1 MQEGLEVHFEDP
13 EQWEDEEEEEEE
25 EDDIMEEEDEDG
37 IDDSEG

>member
-1 MQEGLEVHFEDP
+1 MQEGLEVHFKDP